1 MKKNMIITS
10 KHIDNISNES
20 DVILIKY
27 NLSLIIHKHYNTI
40 IK

>member
-1 MKKNMIITS
+1 MIITS
-10 KHIDNISNES
+10 KHIDNNISNES